1 MNTLLTVIAFVL
13 LIQNKQYLLSY
24 IGYNVCIFAYGQTGS
39 GKSYTMMGKANEPQ
53 EMGLIP
59 RLCHSLFQRISE
71 TSDDNNKYTVEV
83 SHAFYFYYFE
93 ANIWAQIIILF
104 DNFLKLDLGF
114 LHGNLLRKSE
124 GLVESE
130 EQR

>member
-1 MNTLLTVIAFVL
+1 MTITN
-13 LIQNKQYLLSY
+13 IQLKL
-24 IGYNVCIFAYGQTGS
+24 V
-39 GKSYTMMGKANEPQ
+39 M
-53 EMGLIP
+53 
-59 RLCHSLFQRISE
+59 LF
-71 TSDDNNKYTVEV
+71 T
-83 SHAFYFYYFE
+83 FYYFE
-93 ANIWAQIIILF
+93 TNIWAQIIILF